1 MNQILVTSL
10 KNKNLN
16 RKSNKNKFY
25 MIFVI
30 SLILLILI
38 FIYIVSFFYNSKQE
52 EKINQLYLQTLN
64 TQKLYSTQNLVNSK
78 SVILGKI
85 KIPKINLDYMV
96 FNEYNEDLLK
106 ISICKFYGNS
116 LEEKGNIGLAGH
128 NYNDERF
135 FGKLNKLEIGDE
147 VILQDL
153 QDKKYVYIVNNI
165 YESNSEDLSCLEYS
179 KKYEKELTLITCNNK
194 NGKRIVVK
202 AGIKQS

>member
-1 MNQILVTSL
+1 
-10 KNKNLN
+10 
-16 RKSNKNKFY
+16 

-64 TQKLYSTQNLVNSK
+64 TQKLYSTQNLTSNK
-78 SVILGKI
+78 SVILGNM

-116 LEEKGNIGLAGH
+116 LDEKGNIGLAGH